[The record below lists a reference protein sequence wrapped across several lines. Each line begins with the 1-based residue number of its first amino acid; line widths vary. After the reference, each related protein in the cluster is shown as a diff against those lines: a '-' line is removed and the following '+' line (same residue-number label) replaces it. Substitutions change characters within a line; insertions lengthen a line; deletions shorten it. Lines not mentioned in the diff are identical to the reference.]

1 MARSLLH
8 SLCSAMAISLFSPL
22 LLADSPDAA
31 DAVEPAAFILQM
43 EQDAPLQATRANL
56 RHYGQPWILVGVRSQ
71 SLTLFDEWGRQQQH
85 YIVSTARRGLG
96 EQVNSYQTPRGWHH
110 VCEKLGAGAEAN
122 TIIFRRRV
130 TPWKYTAE
138 LHQQYP
144 DKDWILTRILWLC
157 GDEPGRNQG
166 GNVDSYDRAIYLH
179 GAGEHVAFG
188 TPTSLGC
195 VRMKNPD
202 IIQLFDQ
209 TPNGIDVLIDEN
221 S

>member
-1 MARSLLH
+1 MHR
-8 SLCSAMAISLFSPL
+8 L
-22 LLADSPDAA
+22 LLVLLLTYCAGLPVWAETVSPGNPDDAA
-31 DAVEPAAFILQM
+31 FAIQLQ
-43 EQDAPLQATRANL
+43 QAAPLQLTHANA
-56 RHYGQPWILVGVRSQ
+56 RHYGQPWILVGIRSQ
-71 SLTLFDEWGRQQQH
+71 SLSLFDEWGRLQQH
-85 YIVSTARRGLG
+85 YVVSTARRGVG
-96 EQVNSYQTPRGWHH
+96 EMSNSYQTPRGWHH
-110 VCEKLGAGAEAN
+110 VCDKLGAGVEEN

-138 LHQQYP
+138 LHRQYP
-144 DKDWILTRILWLC
+144 EKDWILTRILWLC
-157 GDEPGRNQG
+157 GDEPGKNQG

-195 VRMKNPD
+195 IRMKNPD

>member
-1 MARSLLH
+1 MARSLLDKLRTGA
-8 SLCSAMAISLFSPL
+8 SISLFSQA
-22 LLADSPDAA
+22 LLASSPDAT
-31 DAVEPAAFILQM
+31 DPAAFILQI
-43 EQDAPLQATRANL
+43 EQDAPLQATRANA
-56 RHYGQPWILVGVRSQ
+56 RHYGQPWILVGIRSQ
-71 SLTLFDEWGRQQQH
+71 SLILFDEWGRQQQH
-85 YIVSTARRGLG
+85 YIVSTARRGAG
-96 EQVNSYQTPRGWHH
+96 EQANSYQTPRGWHH
-110 VCEKLGAGAEAN
+110 VCEKLGAGAEPN

-130 TPWKYTAE
+130 TPWKYTSE

-144 DKDWILTRILWLC
+144 EKDWILTRILWLC
-157 GDEPGRNQG
+157 GDEAGRNQG

-179 GAGEHVAFG
+179 GAGDHVAFG

-209 TPNGIDVLIDEN
+209 TPNGIDILIDEN

>member
-1 MARSLLH
+1 MMRHLL
-8 SLCSAMAISLFSPL
+8 SVL
-22 LLADSPDAA
+22 LLTSAAMLPVQAEALPPDGSVDAA
-31 DAVEPAAFILQM
+31 FVLQQQAV
-43 EQDAPLQATRANL
+43 PLQATRANM
-56 RHYGQPWILVGVRSQ
+56 RHYGQPWILVGIRSQ
-71 SLTLFDEWGRQQQH
+71 SLSLFDEWGRLQQH
-85 YIVSTARRGLG
+85 YLVSTARRGVG
-96 EQVNSYQTPRGWHH
+96 EMSNSYQTPRGWHH
-110 VCEKLGAGAEAN
+110 VCDKLGAGAEEN

-138 LHQQYP
+138 LHRQYP
-144 DKDWILTRILWLC
+144 EKDWILTRILWLC
-157 GDEPGRNQG
+157 GDEPGKNQG